1 MANAKVPCV
10 SLPVLAALKINDT
23 SQRQVLNN
31 RLSLGVACVYA
42 HGCTHLEKVEINS
55 NQRNIKIF
63 LSSCHSKQNILC
75 WSRCSLYLKNKKQQK
90 KTLELWVFK
99 IHKKKAKGLV
109 GKCTKK
115 KTFLLLNI
123 LDVTQHVHILIPVS
137 GWEYFNLYLIPVRMR
152 SSHHLEGGLG

>member
-75 WSRCSLYLKNKKQQK
+75 WSRCSLYLKNKKQK

-99 IHKKKAKGLV
+99 IHKKKKAKGLV

-115 KTFLLLNI
+115 KKNFSP
-123 LDVTQHVHILIPVS
+123 TQHSRCYTACSHFDSCLWLRVFQPVS
-137 GWEYFNLYLIPVRMR
+137 HPSKNEI
-152 SSHHLEGGLG
+152 